1 METKKE
7 EKKVPKKN
15 YKKPKD
21 SVIIPIKKE
30 MDRNEIIENKQIQK
44 IESGIFHDKEG
55 RLLYQPDDTFES
67 CCFKCDKP
75 LCLYIGKMFIS
86 VSVLFFCM
94 FMLQFKENS
103 AEFYTGTIAGLLGH
117 FLNN

>member
-30 MDRNEIIENKQIQK
+30 MDRNEIVEKKQIRAK
-44 IESGIFHDKEG
+44 KLNITLI
-55 RLLYQPDDTFES
+55 
-67 CCFKCDKP
+67 C
-75 LCLYIGKMFIS
+75 
-86 VSVLFFCM
+86 
-94 FMLQFKENS
+94 N
-103 AEFYTGTIAGLLGH
+103 
-117 FLNN
+117 FL